1 MIWLMQHPWL
11 LFLLTALVSAGVCGL
26 LIPLAAPL
34 GWMDHPDARKRHKR
48 VTPLIGGAAIF
59 IAMVMALWLAPVNE
73 WSAELFYPAVL
84 LGGFVLL
91 LTGLIDDM
99 RHLSALIRLL
109 VEAGACLW
117 LIRYTGLR
125 LDDFGPLFTAN
136 ALDLGWLAEPITV
149 FAALGVINAF
159 NLIDGADGIAGSIY
173 VLAAGAMA
181 AFAGWNGD
189 SAMSVFLGVTSAAV
203 IGFLVFNARLPWN
216 RRARTFLGD
225 SGSLLLGFVLAWGFI
240 RLGSGPNRA
249 FMPMTAVW
257 LFAVPLLDTSTL
269 IWSRWR
275 EGRSAAS
282 ADQHHLHHAL
292 LRAGFTVGQT
302 WGLISLFALALGG
315 IGVLFQFSGLPGYLS
330 FYSFIALAFVYY
342 LYIKHSWA
350 SRVFLG
356 HRFVRANL
364 ELDEGLVPMVLL
376 KP

>member
-1 MIWLMQHPWL
+1 MLWLMQHPWL
-11 LFLLTALVSAGVCGL
+11 LFLLTALVSAGVCWL
-26 LIPLAAPL
+26 LIPLASPL
-34 GWMDHPDARKRHKR
+34 GWMDHPGPRKRHER

-59 IAMVMALWLAPVNE
+59 IAMVIALWLAPLNE
-73 WSAELFYPAVL
+73 WSAEHFYPAVL

-91 LTGLIDDM
+91 LTGLIDDL
-99 RHLSALIRLL
+99 RQIPAPIRLL
-109 VEAGACLW
+109 VQAGACLW

-136 ALDLGWLAEPITV
+136 ALDLGWLAVPITV

-159 NLIDGADGIAGSIY
+159 NLIDGMDGIAGSIY

-181 AFAGWNGD
+181 AFAHWNGD

-225 SGSLLLGFVLAWGFI
+225 SGALLLGFVLAWGFI
-240 RLGSGPNRA
+240 RLGSGPDRA

-269 IWSRWR
+269 IWLRWR
-275 EGRSAAS
+275 GGRSAVS
-282 ADQHHLHHAL
+282 GDQRHLHHAF

-302 WGLISLFALALGG
+302 WGMTLLFALALGG

-330 FYSFIALAFVYY
+330 FYSFMALAFAYY
-342 LYIKHSWA
+342 FYIKHCWA
-350 SRVFLG
+350 SRQFLG
-356 HRFVRANL
+356 RRFVRHDL
-364 ELDEGLVPMVLL
+364 KVDEGHAPLL
-376 KP
+376 

>member
-1 MIWLMQHPWL
+1 MVWLMQYPWQ
-11 LFLLTALVSAGVCGL
+11 LFLLTALVSAGLCWL
-26 LIPLAAPL
+26 LIPLASQL
-34 GWMDHPDARKRHKR
+34 GWMDHPDPRKRHER

-59 IAMVMALWLAPVNE
+59 IAMVTALWLAPLNE

-91 LTGLIDDM
+91 LTGLIDDL
-99 RHLSALIRLL
+99 RHISALIRLL

-117 LIRYTGLR
+117 LIRFTGLR

-136 ALDLGWLAEPITV
+136 ALDLGGLAVPITV

-159 NLIDGADGIAGSIY
+159 NLIDGVDGIAGSIY

-181 AFAGWNGD
+181 VFAGWNGD
-189 SAMSVFLGVTSAAV
+189 PAMSLFLGVTSAAV

-225 SGSLLLGFVLAWGFI
+225 SGTLLLGFVLAWAFI

-269 IWSRWR
+269 IWLRWR
-275 EGRSAAS
+275 QGRSAVS
-282 ADQHHLHHAL
+282 ADQRHLHHAL

-302 WGLISLFALALGG
+302 WGMISLFAVALGG

-330 FYSFIALAFVYY
+330 FYTFIALAFAYY
-342 LYIKHSWA
+342 SYIKHCWA
-350 SRVFLG
+350 SRQCLG
-356 HRFVRANL
+356 RYFVHHDLRV
-364 ELDEGLVPMVLL
+364 DEGHAPLHLL